1 MLALYWLVN
10 TILDLAWWL
19 IILSAVFSWLIAF
32 NVVNLSNQFVRQVY
46 EFLHAVTEPMLRP
59 VRRVMPNLGAV
70 DISPI
75 IVLIGIT
82 FLQILWQGTVFP
94 AIRGTVG

>member
-19 IILSAVFSWLIAF
+19 IIISAVFSWLIAF
-32 NVVNLSNQFVRQVY
+32 NVVNLSNSFVGQVY
-46 EFLHAVTEPMLRP
+46 EFLHQVTEPMLRP
-59 VRRVMPNLGAV
+59 VRRVMPNLGAI

-75 IVLIGIT
+75 IVLIAIT

-94 AIRGTVG
+94 AIAGAVG